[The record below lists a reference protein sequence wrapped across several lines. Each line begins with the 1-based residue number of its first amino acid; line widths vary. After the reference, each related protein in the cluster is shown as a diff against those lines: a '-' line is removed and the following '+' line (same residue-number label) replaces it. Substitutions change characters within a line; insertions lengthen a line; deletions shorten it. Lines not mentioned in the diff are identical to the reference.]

1 MNVLFGESLAVSPR
15 WEFSHLPSSLLVQL
29 FCAQSGDQGGTGA
42 PGWLACNYQ
51 TTQAFVFRGLSEFHP
66 NLSFISLP
74 PAYLLFTFPN
84 LQAPKTKVSQDGEPR
99 RLKQ

>member
-29 FCAQSGDQGGTGA
+29 LCARSGGQGGVGA

-51 TTQAFVFRGLSEFHP
+51 TTQPLVFRDLSEFHP
-66 NLSFISLP
+66 NLSFIFSP
-74 PAYLLFTFPN
+74 PCIFTLHVSKYPC
-84 LQAPKTKVSQDGEPR
+84 TKNQSVTGR
-99 RLKQ
+99 WITRI

>member
-29 FCAQSGDQGGTGA
+29 LCARSGGQGGVGA

-51 TTQAFVFRGLSEFHP
+51 TTQPLVFRDLSEFHP

-74 PAYLLFTFPN
+74 HAYLLFIFPN
-84 LQAPKTKVSQDGEPR
+84 IHAPKIKVSHDGHR
-99 RLKQ
+99 KI